1 MIGRLQPQSITA
13 QQSSIAGLKA
23 VRRWWVLF
31 VVVAAQFMFV
41 VDAFVVNVS
50 LPSIRADLNAT
61 SGEMQAIMAV
71 YLTAYATLVITGGRL
86 GDIFGRRRIFV
97 LGVLSFT
104 ATSLWCGLSGSGTEL
119 VLARLAQGA
128 AAALM
133 VPQVLATIHFLF
145 PDAARSRAFAVFGTA
160 LGLGGAVGVAL
171 GGWLVTFD
179 PAGLGWRSVFLV
191 NLPLGCVI
199 ATTALLLMPRFEQ
212 REHTRLDLPGA
223 VLLFLA
229 LAAIIG
235 PMMAGRD
242 LGWPVWIFVTMV
254 AGAILLMLFLR
265 LEHWI
270 DGRGG
275 QPLIELDL
283 LADPAFLRGL
293 ATVFA
298 FQFANLS
305 FYLVITLY
313 LQDRLGMSP
322 FRAGSTVAVLALA
335 FSVASRLAGRWV
347 PKFGVRVLLIGTAIQ
362 LVALIDLACVAAWWP
377 RSGSSVLVLPLSVFG
392 FGQGLVMAPLSGV
405 VLATVRPAH
414 AGSGSGMLNTVH
426 QAAGATGISLV
437 GTVWFADGPVAAL
450 ALLCLAIRVTI
461 WLLDRSR
468 RVGSVG

>member
-41 VDAFVVNVS
+41 VDAFVVNVA

-265 LEHWI
+265 LEHWM
-270 DGRGG
+270 
-275 QPLIELDL
+275 
-283 LADPAFLRGL
+283 
-293 ATVFA
+293 T
-298 FQFANLS
+298 
-305 FYLVITLY
+305 
-313 LQDRLGMSP
+313 
-322 FRAGSTVAVLALA
+322 AGA
-335 FSVASRLAGRWV
+335 ASR
-347 PKFGVRVLLIGTAIQ
+347 
-362 LVALIDLACVAAWWP
+362 
-377 RSGSSVLVLPLSVFG
+377 
-392 FGQGLVMAPLSGV
+392 
-405 VLATVRPAH
+405 
-414 AGSGSGMLNTVH
+414 
-426 QAAGATGISLV
+426 
-437 GTVWFADGPVAAL
+437 
-450 ALLCLAIRVTI
+450 
-461 WLLDRSR
+461 
-468 RVGSVG
+468 